1 MAHTAFI
8 ERLPKAELHLHI
20 EGTLEPSMMLSF
32 AERNGVRLPYGSVSE
47 IQDAYRFRN
56 LQDFLDIYYLGTRV
70 LVTERDFHE
79 LTWAYLV
86 RAREQNV
93 LHAEIFFDPQA
104 HTDRGVPFA
113 TVVNGIHQ
121 ALVEAKDAL
130 GISTRLILC
139 FLRHLSAEAAMAT
152 LEEALAFRDC
162 IIAVGL
168 DSSEVGNPPD
178 KFTQVFARARAEGFL
193 CVAHAGEEGPA
204 EYVRQALDALLVQ
217 RIDHGNRSL
226 DDDALVERLAR
237 NRTPLTVCPLSN
249 LKLGVIEDMK
259 DHPLLKMIDRGLM
272 VTINSD
278 DPAYFGG
285 YVNEN
290 YQAVVDA
297 LGLNDEMLFDL
308 ARNSFEASFLSEQ
321 EKAELL
327 VKLDAET
334 GFRHAS

>member
-32 AERNGVRLPYGSVSE
+32 AERNGVRLPYDSISE

-56 LQDFLDIYYLGTRV
+56 LQDFLGIYYLGTRV
-70 LVTERDFHE
+70 LVTERDFYE
-79 LTWAYLV
+79 LTWTYLV
-86 RAREQNV
+86 RARKQNV

-152 LEEALAFRDC
+152 LEEALAFRDR

-168 DSSEVGNPPD
+168 DSSELGNPPD
-178 KFTQVFARARAEGFL
+178 KFTEVFARARAEDFL

-217 RIDHGNRSL
+217 RIDHGNQSL

-249 LKLGVIEDMK
+249 LKLGVVEDMK

-297 LGLNDEMLFDL
+297 LGLSDEMLFRL

-321 EKAELL
+321 EKAGLL
-327 VKLDAET
+327 VRLDAET
-334 GFRHAS
+334 EFLQAS